1 MTREEQFK
9 ADLAYTRLVAAELR
23 VKFFLARMRWALGLA

>member
-1 MTREEQFK
+1 MQRFKEQRE

-23 VKFFLARMRWALGLA
+23 LRFFLARLAEAA